1 MQNSFQFNLT
11 PSATSQSLPTAARR
25 SSKGNKKEKL
35 ILLGM
40 SMASPE
46 RDIDGGKREEHCN
59 TGAGIAVAYSSTN
72 PKFCADPMVARKQ
85 LTVKWGDQRD

>member
-1 MQNSFQFNLT
+1 
-11 PSATSQSLPTAARR
+11 
-25 SSKGNKKEKL
+25 
-35 ILLGM
+35 
-40 SMASPE
+40 MASPE